1 MMLEERM
8 MSEMVGLER
17 AAKKSVPSL
26 TVRVVVV
33 VVGGEESGGR
43 RAVAALKA
51 HIVMHRMYNGSI
63 MA

>member
-1 MMLEERM
+1 MLEERI

-17 AAKKSVPSL
+17 ADKKSVPSL

-33 VVGGEESGGR
+33 VVGGEGSGLR
-43 RAVAALKA
+43 RAVAVLKA
-51 HIVMHRMYNGSI
+51 HIVMHRMYNEFI